1 MMRHALVFPV
11 VLLLASACA
20 APPEPASPP
29 IDTVEQLVAALRQ
42 AGVEVDE
49 TAMIPTAIGL
59 PGGQVILVGPE
70 RVEVYPF
77 ETEALRQQAQ
87 AELLLRPWDES
98 APNLWGRGRLI
109 VAYPGDDGPTI
120 ALLSGFLG
128 DVLDL
133 PGQAAV
139 EPYPP
144 AVAAG
149 IAWLAD
155 SLGEDPSSLAV
166 LDYAPA
172 DWPDACLGLAGP
184 DELCLQVITPGWRI
198 VLQAGD
204 VEVIL
209 RSDELGNVIRR
220 EP

>member
-1 MMRHALVFPV
+1 MMRHTLVLAALLF
-11 VLLLASACA
+11 LATACA
-20 APPEPASPP
+20 APPEPTSPP
-29 IDTVEQLVAALRQ
+29 IDTIEQLVGALRQ

-49 TAMIPTAIGL
+49 TAMLATIIDL
-59 PGGQVILVGPE
+59 PGGQVFLVGPQ

-87 AELLLRPWDES
+87 VELLLRLWDES

-120 ALLSGFLG
+120 ALLSGLLG

-149 IAWLAD
+149 IGWLAD
-155 SLGEDPSSLAV
+155 SLGQDPNSLAV
-166 LDYAPA
+166 LDYGPA
-172 DWPDACLGLAGP
+172 DWPDACLGLSGP
-184 DELCLQVITPGWRI
+184 DEVCAQVMTPGWRI

-204 VEVIL
+204 AEVVL
-209 RSDELGNVIRR
+209 RSDELGTVIRR

>member
-1 MMRHALVFPV
+1 MMRHTLVLAV
-11 VLLLASACA
+11 LLLLASACA
-20 APPEPASPP
+20 APPEPTSPP
-29 IDTVEQLVAALRQ
+29 IDTIEQLVAALRQ

-49 TAMIPTAIGL
+49 TALMAATIDL
-59 PGGQVILVGPE
+59 PGGQVLLVGPE

-77 ETEALRQQAQ
+77 ETEARRQQEL

-120 ALLSGFLG
+120 ALLSGLLG

-133 PGQAAV
+133 PGRAAV

-149 IAWLAD
+149 IGWLAE
-155 SLGEDPSSLAV
+155 SLGEDPGKLVV

-184 DELCLQVITPGWRI
+184 DELCAQVITPGWRI

-204 VEVIL
+204 AEVVL
-209 RSDELGNVIRR
+209 RGDELGTVIRR